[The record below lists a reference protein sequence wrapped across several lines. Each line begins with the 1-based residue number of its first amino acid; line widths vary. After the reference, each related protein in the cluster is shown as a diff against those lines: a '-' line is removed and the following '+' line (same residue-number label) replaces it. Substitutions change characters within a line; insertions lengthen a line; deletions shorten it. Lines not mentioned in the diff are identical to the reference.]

1 MATTIQCKR
10 RLTERTDGRK
20 VGSGSCMVGGWRDGD
35 DGRKVKAMQM
45 RIDGKKGERERA
57 ARLERASVIVI
68 FFFFLLESD
77 EETDG
82 ESDSGHSLCERINDI
97 L

>member
-1 MATTIQCKR
+1 MEERWVVVHAWWGVGEMGMMGGRSDANANR
-10 RLTERTDGRK
+10 REERRK
-20 VGSGSCMVGGWRDGD
+20 GTSSEARES
-35 DGRKVKAMQM
+35 
-45 RIDGKKGERERA
+45 ERHRNF
-57 ARLERASVIVI
+57 